1 MPPRK
6 IGPDELFYVV
16 GGRKMLRR
24 KGDVT
29 VAQRGEWTLVHVV
42 DWSAH
47 GWASMH
53 LYRDNTDAKKRLYQ
67 IGVKDGVAAR
77 NQSARLLEEHHPG
90 VLAWVIDRVG
100 MIV

>member
-1 MPPRK
+1 MAPRK
-6 IGPDELFYVV
+6 IGPDDLVYVV

-29 VAQRGEWTLVHVV
+29 VAQKGEWTLVHVT

-53 LYRDNTDAKKRLYQ
+53 LYRDKADAKKRLYQ
-67 IGVKDGVAAR
+67 IGVKDGAVAR
-77 NQSARLLEEHHPG
+77 NRSAKLLEEQFPEM
-90 VLAWVIDRVG
+90 LEWVVEQVG